1 MFYSFTRGKILPD
14 TSQVKVLR
22 SMKPL
27 QLENVVIGQYKS
39 HIKDGVSYPAY
50 IDDKTVPKDSLTP
63 TFAAAALF
71 INNARWDG
79 VPFLMKAGK
88 ALHTRRCVRYGI

>member
-27 QLENVVIGQYKS
+27 QVENVVIGQYKS

-50 IDDKTVPKDSLTP
+50 IDDRPYQKT
-63 TFAAAALF
+63 ALLQHLQPLLF
-71 INNARWDG
+71 S
-79 VPFLMKAGK
+79 
-88 ALHTRRCVRYGI
+88 